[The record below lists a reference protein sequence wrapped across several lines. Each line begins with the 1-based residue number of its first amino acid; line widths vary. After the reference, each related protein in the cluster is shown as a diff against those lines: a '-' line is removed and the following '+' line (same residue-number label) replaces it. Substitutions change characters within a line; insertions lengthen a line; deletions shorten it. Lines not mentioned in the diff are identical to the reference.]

1 MNLKY
6 FQTFMTTQS
15 SRGPNLAMY
24 SRNPSVSTSQGIPST
39 LIMHKSYML
48 VIRQVLQLLMTL
60 PKEDEK
66 APSLTTSFV
75 AIIALP
81 QISI

>member
-1 MNLKY
+1 
-6 FQTFMTTQS
+6 
-15 SRGPNLAMY
+15 
-24 SRNPSVSTSQGIPST
+24 
-39 LIMHKSYML
+39 ML